1 VNRRAFALP
10 LVLTFVIIGT
20 LILAMVLER
29 FSGQRATIQRQLD
42 TYQDHHVARG
52 LREAVDAWLGA
63 AATET
68 PANSSPIASGST
80 PPTPKTI
87 EDYLGQDNHAFD
99 LTLAGSSTRPVS
111 IYLFEAQ
118 GKLLA
123 DFTGLSPTELQLA
136 AGAVAMLP
144 DVVTGRDPKAFLRK
158 EGPLQVSVRS
168 APQEV
173 LEAIGRSVLGQN
185 KGSDLAQEILRARQ
199 LGVIDTTKLNE
210 VYQKV
215 GVAPE
220 DMTRLQSLLSASPWL
235 WLVVAEMEG
244 SDGDLVRYQGLTT
257 VRGAARASNR
267 QSNNRPG
274 QFLTWERVFDVTQP
288 RGAEYR
294 TR

>member
-1 VNRRAFALP
+1 
-10 LVLTFVIIGT
+10 VIIGT

-29 FSGQRATIQRQLD
+29 FSGQRTTVQRQLD

-63 AATET
+63 AATEAPAPISSGATAT
-68 PANSSPIASGST
+68 P
-80 PPTPKTI
+80 PKTI
-87 EDYLGQDNHAFD
+87 EDYLGPDNHAFD
-99 LTLAGSSTRPVS
+99 LTLSGSNSILGSRPVS

-123 DFTGLSPTELQLA
+123 DFTGLAPAELQLA
-136 AGAVAMLP
+136 AGAVATLP
-144 DVVTGRDPKAFLRK
+144 DVVVARDPKAYLRR
-158 EGPLQVSVRS
+158 EGPLQVSARS

-173 LEAIGRSVLGQN
+173 LEAIGRSVLGPN
-185 KGSDLAQEILRARQ
+185 KGSELAQEVLRARQ
-199 LGVIDTTKLNE
+199 LGVLDQTKLSE

-215 GVAPE
+215 GVSPE
-220 DMTRLQSLLSASPWL
+220 DTTRLSSLLSANPWL

-257 VRGAARASNR
+257 VRSAARAANR
-267 QSNNRPG
+267 QANNRPG